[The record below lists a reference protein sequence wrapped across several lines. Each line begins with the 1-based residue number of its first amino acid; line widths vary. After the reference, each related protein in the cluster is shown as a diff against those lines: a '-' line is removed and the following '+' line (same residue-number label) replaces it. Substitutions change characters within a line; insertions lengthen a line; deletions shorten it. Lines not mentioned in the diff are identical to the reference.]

1 MPTPSVAPSVAPS
14 AAPDANV
21 SRRSRKFRGL
31 TENFHGLSEKSHGLS
46 EMFHGLASFLP
57 FSWPLGACD
66 ALLAKNASPC
76 VAERP
81 GVTCRAAGATTGATI
96 GATIGATTHTKI
108 ALDFQAV
115 KCQV

>member
-1 MPTPSVAPSVAPS
+1 MVAPAVAPSVAPS

-21 SRRSRKFRGL
+21 SRRSRKFHGL
-31 TENFHGLSEKSHGLS
+31 TENFHAEKSHGLS

-81 GVTCRAAGATTGATI
+81 GVTR
-96 GATIGATTHTKI
+96 GATIGATTGVGIGATTHTKKHTEN
-108 ALDFQAV
+108 QVV

>member
-1 MPTPSVAPSVAPS
+1 MPAPSVAPSVAPS

-31 TENFHGLSEKSHGLS
+31 TENFHGLTEKSHGLS

-81 GVTCRAAGATTGATI
+81 GVTRCATI
-96 GATIGATTHTKI
+96 GATTGVGIGATTHTKI
-108 ALDFQAV
+108 APDFQAV

>member
-1 MPTPSVAPSVAPS
+1 
-14 AAPDANV
+14 
-21 SRRSRKFRGL
+21 
-31 TENFHGLSEKSHGLS
+31 
-46 EMFHGLASFLP
+46 MFHGLASFLP

-81 GVTCRAAGATTGATI
+81 GVTR

-108 ALDFQAV
+108 APDFQAV

>member
-1 MPTPSVAPSVAPS
+1 MPTPSVAPVVAPS

-21 SRRSRKFRGL
+21 SRRSRKFHGL
-31 TENFHGLSEKSHGLS
+31 TENFHGLS

-57 FSWPLGACD
+57 FSWQ
-66 ALLAKNASPC
+66 ASPC

-81 GVTCRAAGATTGATI
+81 GVTCRAAGATTGV
-96 GATIGATTHTKI
+96 GIGATTHTKI

>member
-1 MPTPSVAPSVAPS
+1 MPTPSVAPSVALS

-21 SRRSRKFRGL
+21 SHRSRKFRGL
-31 TENFHGLSEKSHGLS
+31 TENFHGLTEKSHGLS

-57 FSWPLGACD
+57 FSWQ
-66 ALLAKNASPC
+66 ASPC

-81 GVTCRAAGATTGATI
+81 GVTRGATI
-96 GATIGATTHTKI
+96 GATTGVGIGATTHTKI

-115 KCQV
+115 KYQV

>member
-1 MPTPSVAPSVAPS
+1 MPTPSVAPVVAPS
-14 AAPDANV
+14 VAPDANV

-31 TENFHGLSEKSHGLS
+31 TENFHGLTEKSHGLS

-57 FSWPLGACD
+57 SSWQ
-66 ALLAKNASPC
+66 ASPC

-81 GVTCRAAGATTGATI
+81 GVTCRAAGATTGA
-96 GATIGATTHTKI
+96 AIGATTHTKI